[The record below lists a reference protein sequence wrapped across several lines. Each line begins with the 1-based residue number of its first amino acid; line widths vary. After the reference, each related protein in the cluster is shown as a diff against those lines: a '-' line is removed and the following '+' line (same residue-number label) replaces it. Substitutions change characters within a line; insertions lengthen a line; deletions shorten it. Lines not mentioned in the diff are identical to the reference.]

1 MLIGGPLHF
10 CVAHLR
16 ASCVSAPRSPDI
28 ELAGSVSA
36 PLLNSLLL
44 EAGCIRL
51 SVLRIRLDCQ
61 WRGAFLP
68 TLP

>member
-1 MLIGGPLHF
+1 MAGLCGFLFEFQVLRLSVHARRHTIPPSKVAMLIGGPLHF

-36 PLLNSLLL
+36 PL
-44 EAGCIRL
+44 
-51 SVLRIRLDCQ
+51 
-61 WRGAFLP
+61 
-68 TLP
+68 